1 MFASSSTPNILS
13 HFYHSPSGHP
23 QADPDPDSSLAAVDA
38 MEMGTQGFPTE
49 YQANAYG
56 ELPGDSVQPELEPWH
71 AYFFLFFLDYRA
83 QEEALVNFR
92 ARSGG

>member
-71 AYFFLFFLDYRA
+71 AYFFLFFLD
-83 QEEALVNFR
+83 
-92 ARSGG
+92 